1 MTKKLLNFFI
11 IGIVFLHHEVNAK
24 NVSFN
29 PTLNTYQEI
38 CQTEGIRSTT
48 TTLRGMCEIIVKSK
62 TCQSVPKKDLLLC
75 NEIEKPIAL
84 NSWDYIKG
92 CAKGA
97 LNSVKETLEFLWSI
111 MELVW
116 DGDKRGNLA
125 AEASEF
131 MGMAKL
137 YLHTEYQKALAKSS
151 PPMKET
157 KALMAMGGAIGSLVL
172 DKVSE
177 LVANEYDEFGCLNS
191 EAKSKYLCKI
201 LGDVFIPPAGIVALI
216 KVGPKLAMK
225 HFPHLKKAAAPPKTP
240 QAPSA
245 PKTLFGQYPNLKKT
259 IDGIS
264 IRGGVPIE
272 HPREMPFENT
282 NQFRP
287 VKDAE
292 MRKRADELPPNI
304 QKTVVGVYNTLGDK
318 KVLETYFKGLVK
330 ESAEW
335 MAKRGRPADLELL
348 KKGVVS
354 EHAMS
359 VILIKRF
366 KASGDNQF
374 TTMMPRSS
382 DRTISVGA
390 KNIKASDMA
399 GDNDAFRTAIRTGP
413 FLDRVFESKAGNR
426 YGHGVI
432 NHMIQRDIVKDVVK
446 KEMKGNPQEF
456 YNYLGSKK
464 GVNWWSDL
472 FDSGEGT
479 RTFTRP
485 ENISEFMHH
494 NVTEGKFRND

>member
-1 MTKKLLNFFI
+1 MTKKHFNLFI
-11 IGIVFLHHEVNAK
+11 IGVIFLHHEVNAK
-24 NVSFN
+24 SFSFN
-29 PTLNTYQEI
+29 PTVNTYQEI
-38 CQTEGIRSTT
+38 CQTEGIPSTSS
-48 TTLRGMCEIIVKSK
+48 TLKGMCQVIVKSK
-62 TCQSVPKKDLLLC
+62 TCKAVPANDLLRC
-75 NEIEKPIAL
+75 HEIEKPIAH

-92 CAKGA
+92 CAQGA
-97 LNSVKETLEFLWSI
+97 LNSAQEILEFLWSI

-125 AEASEF
+125 SEASDF

-137 YLHTEYQKALAKSS
+137 YLHTEYQKALAKSK

-157 KALMAMGGAIGSLVL
+157 KALMAMGGAIGSLVV

-177 LVANEYDEFGCLNS
+177 MVANEYDEFGCLNS
-191 EAKSKYLCKI
+191 EAKSKYLCKV

-216 KVGPKLAMK
+216 KMGPKLAVK
-225 HFPHLKKAAAPPKTP
+225 QFPHLKKAAGSPKVSQTS
-240 QAPSA
+240 SA
-245 PKTLFGQYPNLKKT
+245 PKTLFGQYPNLQRT
-259 IDGIS
+259 IDSIS
-264 IRGGVPIE
+264 IRGGVPIQ
-272 HPREMPFENT
+272 HARDIPFENT
-282 NQFRP
+282 NPFRP
-287 VKDAE
+287 IKDAE
-292 MRKRADELPPNI
+292 MRKRAEELPPNI
-304 QKTVVGVYNTLGDK
+304 QKTVVGVYNALGDK
-318 KVLETYFKGLVK
+318 TVLENYFKGLVK

-335 MAKRGRPADLELL
+335 MATKGRPQDIELL

-374 TTMMPRSS
+374 TTMMPRGS
-382 DRTISVGA
+382 DKTISVGA
-390 KNIKASDMA
+390 KDIKASDMS

-413 FLDRVFESKAGNR
+413 FMDRVFESKAGNR

-432 NHMIQRDIVKDVVK
+432 NHMIQRDIVKDIVK

-472 FDSGEGT
+472 FDSGEGS

-494 NVTEGKFRND
+494 NVTEGKLRND

>member
-1 MTKKLLNFFI
+1 MRRKLLSL
-11 IGIVFLHHEVNAK
+11 FLLVTLYHSQVVAREF
-24 NVSFN
+24 SFN
-29 PTLNTYQEI
+29 PTVNTYQEV
-38 CQTEGIRSTT
+38 CLTEGIRPVSSS
-48 TTLRGMCEIIVKSK
+48 LKAMCQVIVKSK
-62 TCQSVPKKDLLLC
+62 TCKAVPAGDLLRC
-75 NEIEKPIAL
+75 SEIERPIAL
-84 NSWDYIKG
+84 NSWEYIKG

-97 LNSVKETLEFLWSI
+97 LNSVEEMLKFLWSI

-125 AEASEF
+125 SEASEF
-131 MGMAKL
+131 MSMTKL
-137 YLHTEYQKALAKSS
+137 YLHTEYQKAFAKST
-151 PPMKET
+151 PPMRET
-157 KALMAMGGAIGSLVL
+157 KAVMAMGGTIGSLVL

-191 EAKSKYLCKI
+191 GAKSKYLCKV

-225 HFPHLKKAAAPPKTP
+225 QFPHLKKAAAPPKK
-240 QAPSA
+240 AV
-245 PKTLFGQYPNLKKT
+245 PKTLFAQYPNLQKT
-259 IDGIS
+259 IDNIKIS
-264 IRGGVPIE
+264 GGSSIT
-272 HPREMPFENT
+272 HPREIPFEKSNE
-282 NQFRP
+282 FRP
-287 VKDAE
+287 IKAQE
-292 MRKRADELPPNI
+292 MRKRAEDLPPNI
-304 QKTVVGVYNTLGDK
+304 QNSIVAVYNTLGDK
-318 KVLETYFKGLVK
+318 KTLETYFKNLVK

-335 MAKRGRPADLELL
+335 MAQKGRPQDLELL

-374 TTMMPRSS
+374 TTMMPRRSEK
-382 DRTISVGA
+382 TISVGA

-399 GDNDAFRTAIRTGP
+399 SYNDAFRTAIRTGP
-413 FLDRVFESKAGNR
+413 FMDRVFEGKTANR

-432 NHMIQRDIVKDVVK
+432 NHMIQRDIVKDVLK
-446 KEMKGNPQEF
+446 KEMKGKPQEF

-485 ENISEFMHH
+485 ENISDFMHH
-494 NVTEGKFRND
+494 NISEGKLRND